1 MKIKAKELLTASQK
15 LQFEMAT
22 LFAKYYKQQISENV
36 KKALANKKLEKEK
49 LSTLAVNQ
57 SKTK

>member
-36 KKALANKKLEKEK
+36 KRGIRAKKEREK
-49 LSTLAVNQ
+49 LSTLGVKQ